1 MFRIHFIIIFLF
13 PVLTYSQNANLTILK
28 SINQTDYPKWD
39 EAMRVTSD
47 GVAPFMGIST
57 VGVLMVGYIQKDPN
71 LVRSGYKMAISSGLN
86 IIVTESLKRS
96 IRTKRPYEAYP
107 NEIILRSNTHG
118 FSFPSGHTSN
128 AFCTATAL
136 TLGTRK
142 WYVGVPAFTYAG
154 LVAYSRMRL
163 GAHYPGDV
171 LAGIIVGVGS
181 SLLTWQV
188 DKWVNNK

>member
-1 MFRIHFIIIFLF
+1 VSNFAF
-13 PVLTYSQNANLTILK
+13 SQNANLSILK
-28 SINQTDYPKWD
+28 SINQKEYPEWD
-39 EAMRVTSD
+39 NAMRFTSD

-57 VGVLMVGYIQKDPN
+57 FGLLMTGYIKKDDA
-71 LVRSGYKMAISSGLN
+71 LVRSGYKMAISQGLN
-86 IIVTESLKRS
+86 ILITESMKRT
-96 IRTKRPYEAYP
+96 IKEKRPYDAYP
-107 NEIILRSNTHG
+107 NDIILRHSTHG

-136 TLGTRK
+136 TLGTKK
-142 WYVGVPAFTYAG
+142 WYIGVPAFTYAG

-171 LAGIIVGVGS
+171 LAGIIIGVGS

-188 DKWVNNK
+188 DKWVNHK

>member
-1 MFRIHFIIIFLF
+1 MLRIYVFIIIFL
-13 PVLTYSQNANLTILK
+13 PLSVCSQNANLTILK
-28 SINQTDYPKWD
+28 SINQTNYPKWD

-47 GVAPFMGIST
+47 GVAPFVGIST
-57 VGVLMVGYIQKDPN
+57 AGVLMVGYIQKDEN
-71 LVRSGYKMAISSGLN
+71 LVRSGYKMAISQGLN
-86 IIVTESLKRS
+86 VIITESLKRS
-96 IRTKRPYEAYP
+96 IRAKRPYEAYP
-107 NEIILRSNTHG
+107 NEIVLRSNTHG

-136 TLGTRK
+136 TLATKK

-171 LAGIIVGVGS
+171 LAGIIVGVGT